1 MTVPIEMPL
10 FVGLKLKPQ
19 YLVNPWNRRHNMP
32 TLARKFAHA
41 FGVFVM
47 LASLCSGCAVQPR
60 PDRVPMSAEDLNW
73 FQVDCGRKAE
83 QVAMLQSMRQTTD
96 ELIASKLRL
105 MSQPWTAVSGVNYDY
120 VSGNP
125 NNYINFHLNRLKLC
139 PP

>member
-1 MTVPIEMPL
+1 
-10 FVGLKLKPQ
+10 
-19 YLVNPWNRRHNMP
+19 MP
-32 TLARKFAHA
+32 TLARKFALV
-41 FGVFVM
+41 FGVSVM

-60 PDRVPMSAEDLNW
+60 PDRVPMSVQDLNW

-105 MSQPWTAVSGVNYDY
+105 ASQPWTAGTGVNYDY

>member
-1 MTVPIEMPL
+1 
-10 FVGLKLKPQ
+10 
-19 YLVNPWNRRHNMP
+19 
-32 TLARKFAHA
+32 
-41 FGVFVM
+41 M

-105 MSQPWTAVSGVNYDY
+105 ISQPWTAGSGVNYDY